1 MRAGSSSPA
10 WTRRP
15 PENEESPTMTRSL
28 PVLAA
33 SFAFV
38 ALGPAIVFVD
48 DAHAAREVRNTT
60 KTSVNR
66 NTNQNRNL
74 NVNSNSNVNV
84 NANRNVNVNT
94 NRHIDVDVDVDRG
107 YNPFAT
113 AVAVT
118 AGVAVTAAIVG
129 SITRTLPPSGCQPV
143 LVGDILYQQCG
154 PTWYQPQYA
163 GPNVQYVVVVAP
175 R

>member
-1 MRAGSSSPA
+1 
-10 WTRRP
+10 
-15 PENEESPTMTRSL
+15 
-28 PVLAA
+28 VLAA

-84 NANRNVNVNT
+84 NANRNVNVNS